1 MTETEKAYWSTLIYD
16 VLSGNA
22 SEQKIA
28 ELQQWLPQSTAHAEF
43 YDQTVALYTA
53 MDFVPSRKNDAT
65 TEDAYKAFVTA
76 TVPNRYV
83 RLRRAL
89 PYIGAAASLI
99 VCFFLGLMV
108 ARQTGSSNNAYPAT
122 ITVAKGSKT
131 QTTLPDGTS
140 VWLNAEST
148 LHIQPDFG
156 VDERR
161 VAITG
166 EAFFDV
172 AKDADRPFIVETE
185 AVKVKVLGTSFHVA
199 NRPSRR
205 EVRVALVEGAVD
217 LFSANG
223 KKLSMKPNQTVVY
236 DIQRNQFTRTEDAT
250 AYEYGWRDA
259 KFIFKNKKFAEIT
272 DELERLFDVEIKVNN
287 PKLASRKFTGD
298 FENNESLVDIL
309 DVIAELGQFRYDV
322 RGRIVTIK

>member
-1 MTETEKAYWSTLIYD
+1 MTETEQAYWSAHIYD

-22 SEQKIA
+22 SEQKVE
-28 ELQQWLPQSTAHAEF
+28 ELQQWRKQSVAHAEF
-43 YDQTVALYTA
+43 YQKTVTLYTT
-53 MDFVPSRKNDAT
+53 MDFVPSSETDT
-65 TEDAYKAFVTA
+65 ITEAAYQAFVTRTKA
-76 TVPNRYV
+76 NRSI
-83 RLRRAL
+83 RLRRIL

-99 VCFFLGLMV
+99 VCFLLGLMV
-108 ARQTGSSNNAYPAT
+108 ARQKADGIAAFPST

-131 QTTLPDGTS
+131 QTTLPDGTT

-156 VDERR
+156 LDERR

-172 AKDADRPFIVETE
+172 AKDATHPFIVET
-185 AVKVKVLGTSFHVA
+185 ATVKVKVLGTSFHVA
-199 NRPSRR
+199 NRPSRH

-217 LFSANG
+217 ILSSRG
-223 KKLSMKPNQTVVY
+223 KRLRMKPDQTVVY
-236 DIQRNQFTRTEDAT
+236 DIESGQFIRTEAAT

-259 KFIFKNKKFAEIT
+259 KFIFKNKKFADIT

-287 PKLASRKFTGD
+287 PKLATRKFTGD

-309 DVIAELGQFRYDV
+309 DVIAELGQFQYAI
-322 RGRIVTIK
+322 RGRIITIK